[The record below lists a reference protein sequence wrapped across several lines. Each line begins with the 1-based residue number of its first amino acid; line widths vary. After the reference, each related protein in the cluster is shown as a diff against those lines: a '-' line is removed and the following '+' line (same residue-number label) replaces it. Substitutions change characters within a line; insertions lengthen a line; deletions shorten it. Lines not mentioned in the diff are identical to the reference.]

1 MKEKLLALINDNARY
16 TNAELATMLG
26 STEEEVAAMRAELED
41 NGIIRGYKALVDWE
55 SVDDKHVT
63 AIIELKVTPQADAGF
78 EDIADRISKFEHVE
92 SVYLMSGV
100 FDLSVIVTGQ
110 SFKEVAMFV
119 AKRLATIDEVTS
131 TATHFVM
138 RRYKDMG
145 VRLCDSP
152 DDREIISL

>member
-78 EDIADRISKFEHVE
+78 EDIADRISRFEHVE

>member
-26 STEEEVAAMRAELED
+26 STEEQVAAMRAELED

-78 EDIADRISKFEHVE
+78 EDIAERISKFEHVE

-145 VRLCDSP
+145 VRLCDSS